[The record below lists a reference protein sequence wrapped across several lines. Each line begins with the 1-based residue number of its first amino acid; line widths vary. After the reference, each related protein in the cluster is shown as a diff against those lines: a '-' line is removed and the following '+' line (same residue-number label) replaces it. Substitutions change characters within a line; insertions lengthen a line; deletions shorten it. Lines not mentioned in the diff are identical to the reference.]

1 MQLYYKGTYIE
12 PREGDQVNA
21 DGEYGIVSCVGEF
34 MMAHPDAVFIKRGA
48 PVAITC
54 RDEAI
59 YVLQTGGAIESGN
72 GQVINQ
78 RDVGLLV
85 FANLGLSKR
94 PDAYELISKFMGQEE
109 GELHI
114 AELGD
119 MLEEYREE
127 AILSLVDS
135 HYPERSADNW
145 IDICLSDPTAP
156 LG

>member
-1 MQLYYKGTYIE
+1 MQIHYKGTFIE
-12 PREGDQVNA
+12 PRKGDHVNA

-34 MMAHPDAVFIKRGA
+34 MMANPDAVFIKRGA

-59 YVLQTGGAIESGN
+59 YVLKTGGAIESSN

-78 RDVGLLV
+78 NNVGWMT
-85 FANLGLSKR
+85 FASLSQTVTR
-94 PDAYELISKFMGQEE
+94 DAYELISKFMGREE

-119 MLEEYREE
+119 MLEEYRDE
-127 AILSLVDS
+127 AILSLIDS
-135 HYPERSADNW
+135 HYPKG
-145 IDICLSDPTAP
+145 SDDSW
-156 LG
+156 LDVS